1 MIGNTFLKIL
11 KNHND
16 NEFDNNINNSINN
29 KIIKQ

>member
-11 KNHND
+11 NNHND
-16 NEFDNNINNSINN
+16 NEFDNNINNSMNN